1 MFLNKH
7 LLHHKQSPFSPTIP
21 PFWQADLSGEK
32 IQSLKQNVSEP
43 LYDFILAQVSHP
55 RPCNTAAQLPLNYR
69 LSLPLPLFG
78 KIHHT
83 ANQMKNSLDCPQ
95 RLLNP
100 TQNDAGQMDTIEQM
114 SEIRTIIR

>member
-1 MFLNKH
+1 
-7 LLHHKQSPFSPTIP
+7 
-21 PFWQADLSGEK
+21 
-32 IQSLKQNVSEP
+32 
-43 LYDFILAQVSHP
+43 
-55 RPCNTAAQLPLNYR
+55 
-69 LSLPLPLFG
+69 LPLPLFG

-83 ANQMKNSLDCPQ
+83 AIQMKNSLDCPQ